1 MGRLRNDESHGNP
14 FRDRATTGMYSH
26 PDFPRRLQPGPEN
39 ILAPP
44 SPPRRFIRHGDQR
57 PHPPRATRQRGHGWQ
72 PSCGHHLRAGTC
84 RPVHRH
90 QQDHGQHRASHGAYS
105 HNSRPTQRH
114 PPPSLA
120 YPLSNNK
127 DLHELSKCRPPVQHV
142 DHHGKITPQ
151 KTDQNYP
158 YQRIIRLITMK
169 DYAFEIEMKVRDYE
183 CDLQGVVNNSN
194 YQHYMEHARH
204 EFLETTG
211 TSFSALHDQGIDV
224 MVSRIDISYK
234 HSLRGSDRFVV
245 QVAYQ
250 REGIKLVFFEDI
262 YKLPENILC
271 AKGRIE
277 AICLQ
282 NGKLTRGELFETI
295 FINKVEKKQE

>member
-1 MGRLRNDESHGNP
+1 
-14 FRDRATTGMYSH
+14 
-26 PDFPRRLQPGPEN
+26 
-39 ILAPP
+39 
-44 SPPRRFIRHGDQR
+44 
-57 PHPPRATRQRGHGWQ
+57 
-72 PSCGHHLRAGTC
+72 
-84 RPVHRH
+84 
-90 QQDHGQHRASHGAYS
+90 
-105 HNSRPTQRH
+105 
-114 PPPSLA
+114 
-120 YPLSNNK
+120 
-127 DLHELSKCRPPVQHV
+127 
-142 DHHGKITPQ
+142 
-151 KTDQNYP
+151 
-158 YQRIIRLITMK
+158 MK

-211 TSFSALHDQGIDV
+211 TSFSALHNQGIDV

-277 AICLQ
+277 AICRKTVNLPEE
-282 NGKLTRGELFETI
+282 NFSKRYLSTKLKRNKNKNTNKRACGKSHFVTHSFHGF
-295 FINKVEKKQE
+295 

>member
-1 MGRLRNDESHGNP
+1 
-14 FRDRATTGMYSH
+14 
-26 PDFPRRLQPGPEN
+26 
-39 ILAPP
+39 
-44 SPPRRFIRHGDQR
+44 
-57 PHPPRATRQRGHGWQ
+57 
-72 PSCGHHLRAGTC
+72 
-84 RPVHRH
+84 
-90 QQDHGQHRASHGAYS
+90 
-105 HNSRPTQRH
+105 
-114 PPPSLA
+114 
-120 YPLSNNK
+120 
-127 DLHELSKCRPPVQHV
+127 
-142 DHHGKITPQ
+142 
-151 KTDQNYP
+151 
-158 YQRIIRLITMK
+158 
-169 DYAFEIEMKVRDYE
+169 MKVRDYE

-211 TSFSALHDQGIDV
+211 TSFSALHNQGIDV

-250 REGIKLVFFEDI
+250 R
-262 YKLPENILC
+262 ENILC

-295 FINKVEKKQE
+295 FINKVEKKQESKM

>member
-1 MGRLRNDESHGNP
+1 
-14 FRDRATTGMYSH
+14 
-26 PDFPRRLQPGPEN
+26 
-39 ILAPP
+39 
-44 SPPRRFIRHGDQR
+44 
-57 PHPPRATRQRGHGWQ
+57 
-72 PSCGHHLRAGTC
+72 
-84 RPVHRH
+84 
-90 QQDHGQHRASHGAYS
+90 
-105 HNSRPTQRH
+105 
-114 PPPSLA
+114 
-120 YPLSNNK
+120 
-127 DLHELSKCRPPVQHV
+127 
-142 DHHGKITPQ
+142 
-151 KTDQNYP
+151 
-158 YQRIIRLITMK
+158 MK
-169 DYAFEIEMKVRDYE
+169 EYAFEIEMKVRDYE

-211 TSFSALHDQGIDV
+211 TSFSTLHDQGIDV
-224 MVSRIDISYK
+224 MVSYK

-262 YKLPENILC
+262 YKLPEHTLC

-295 FINKVEKKQE
+295 FINKVEKREEDRGDIIP

>member
-1 MGRLRNDESHGNP
+1 
-14 FRDRATTGMYSH
+14 
-26 PDFPRRLQPGPEN
+26 
-39 ILAPP
+39 
-44 SPPRRFIRHGDQR
+44 
-57 PHPPRATRQRGHGWQ
+57 
-72 PSCGHHLRAGTC
+72 
-84 RPVHRH
+84 
-90 QQDHGQHRASHGAYS
+90 
-105 HNSRPTQRH
+105 
-114 PPPSLA
+114 
-120 YPLSNNK
+120 
-127 DLHELSKCRPPVQHV
+127 
-142 DHHGKITPQ
+142 
-151 KTDQNYP
+151 
-158 YQRIIRLITMK
+158 MK

-211 TSFSALHDQGIDV
+211 TSF
-224 MVSRIDISYK
+224 SYK

-295 FINKVEKKQE
+295 FIDKVKKK